1 MLGSSPLARGTY
13 ILNAAL
19 DLALRLI
26 PTHAGNTL
34 KSTLC
39 MALTRA
45 HPRSRGEHTP
55 TKALRRR
62 TWGSSPLT
70 RGTSSVR
77 YGRRETFR
85 LISARA
91 GNTVQAPEAPT
102 GRTNHPRSHGEH
114 LVPQSILKIWLGS
127 SPLMRGTY
135 QSDTAGPVVA
145 RLIPARAGNT
155 CHVRAPRA
163 HAWAH
168 PRSRGEHSRSEIS
181 RSRVRGSSPLARGT
195 SGVPYSPPG
204 VCRLIPAR
212 AGNMPGQFFRVGRL
226 AAHPRSRGDH
236 VSMNSPCGVSVG
248 SSPLARGPRGILRPL
263 CALAGLIPAR
273 AGTTVVCGSV
283 AGVPGAHP
291 RSRGEHSVLVRAR
304 AWSLGSSPLA
314 RGTHTNRDSSLY
326 RVGLIPARAGN
337 TVHQLGR

>member
-1 MLGSSPLARGTY
+1 MLTGTGGAAIAGSSPLARRPQQLTLSHG
-13 ILNAAL
+13 NAL
-19 DLALRLI
+19 GII
-26 PTHAGNTL
+26 P
-34 KSTLC
+34 
-39 MALTRA
+39 
-45 HPRSRGEHTP
+45 
-55 TKALRRR
+55 
-62 TWGSSPLT
+62 
-70 RGTSSVR
+70 
-77 YGRRETFR
+77 
-85 LISARA
+85 ARA

>member
-1 MLGSSPLARGTY
+1 M
-13 ILNAAL
+13 
-19 DLALRLI
+19 
-26 PTHAGNTL
+26 
-34 KSTLC
+34 
-39 MALTRA
+39 
-45 HPRSRGEHTP
+45 
-55 TKALRRR
+55 
-62 TWGSSPLT
+62 
-70 RGTSSVR
+70 
-77 YGRRETFR
+77 
-85 LISARA
+85 
-91 GNTVQAPEAPT
+91 
-102 GRTNHPRSHGEH
+102 
-114 LVPQSILKIWLGS
+114 
-127 SPLMRGTY
+127 
-135 QSDTAGPVVA
+135 
-145 RLIPARAGNT
+145 
-155 CHVRAPRA
+155 
-163 HAWAH
+163 
-168 PRSRGEHSRSEIS
+168 
-181 RSRVRGSSPLARGT
+181 
-195 SGVPYSPPG
+195 PYSPPG

-326 RVGLIPARAGN
+326 RVGLIPARAGTTFIKASALN
-337 TVHQLGR
+337 LLGAHPRSRGDHPPRLPRPSLILGSSPLARGPRLLHGRHEPGSGLIPARAGTTRAAPLPPC

>member
-114 LVPQSILKIWLGS
+114 LP
-127 SPLMRGTY
+127 R
-135 QSDTAGPVVA
+135 
-145 RLIPARAGNT
+145 
-155 CHVRAPRA
+155 PRA
-163 HAWAH
+163 A
-168 PRSRGEHSRSEIS
+168 RSRM
-181 RSRVRGSSPLARGT
+181 GSSPLARGT
-195 SGVPYSPPG
+195 LEVTTASP
-204 VCRLIPAR
+204 V
-212 AGNMPGQFFRVGRL
+212 
-226 AAHPRSRGDH
+226 AA
-236 VSMNSPCGVSVG
+236 
-248 SSPLARGPRGILRPL
+248 
-263 CALAGLIPAR
+263 
-273 AGTTVVCGSV
+273 
-283 AGVPGAHP
+283 
-291 RSRGEHSVLVRAR
+291 
-304 AWSLGSSPLA
+304 
-314 RGTHTNRDSSLY
+314 
-326 RVGLIPARAGN
+326 GLIPARAGN
-337 TVHQLGR
+337 TSLRNLLRKGGRAPPRSRGEHSGLSSFRGMVSGSSPLARGTRSGSGL

>member
-1 MLGSSPLARGTY
+1 MTGTGGAAIAGSSPLARRPQQLTLSHG
-13 ILNAAL
+13 NAL
-19 DLALRLI
+19 GII
-26 PTHAGNTL
+26 P
-34 KSTLC
+34 
-39 MALTRA
+39 
-45 HPRSRGEHTP
+45 
-55 TKALRRR
+55 
-62 TWGSSPLT
+62 
-70 RGTSSVR
+70 
-77 YGRRETFR
+77 
-85 LISARA
+85 ARA

-248 SSPLARGPRGILRPL
+248 SSPLARGPHAAVVGQLQQGGSSPLARGPL
-263 CALAGLIPAR
+263 ALGEAVARRHGLIPAR
-273 AGTTVVCGSV
+273 AGTTFLVRRRSISG
-283 AGVPGAHP
+283 GAHP
-291 RSRGEHSVLVRAR
+291 RSRGDHQRGVLVE
-304 AWSLGSSPLA
+304 
-314 RGTHTNRDSSLY
+314 D
-326 RVGLIPARAGN
+326 VF
-337 TVHQLGR
+337 

>member
-1 MLGSSPLARGTY
+1 MLTGTGGAAIAGSSPLARRPQQLTLSHG
-13 ILNAAL
+13 NAL
-19 DLALRLI
+19 GII
-26 PTHAGNTL
+26 P
-34 KSTLC
+34 
-39 MALTRA
+39 
-45 HPRSRGEHTP
+45 
-55 TKALRRR
+55 
-62 TWGSSPLT
+62 
-70 RGTSSVR
+70 
-77 YGRRETFR
+77 
-85 LISARA
+85 ARA

-273 AGTTVVCGSV
+273 AGNTYEPGFPF
-283 AGVPGAHP
+283 VPCWAHP
-291 RSRGEHSVLVRAR
+291 RSRGEHSSSTGKITLT
-304 AWSLGSSPLA
+304 LGSSPLA
-314 RGTHTNRDSSLY
+314 RGT
-326 RVGLIPARAGN
+326 PGN
-337 TVHQLGR
+337 

>member
-1 MLGSSPLARGTY
+1 MRMPRVSPSCGSSPLARGTRVDGY
-13 ILNAAL
+13 
-19 DLALRLI
+19 
-26 PTHAGNTL
+26 
-34 KSTLC
+34 
-39 MALTRA
+39 
-45 HPRSRGEHTP
+45 
-55 TKALRRR
+55 
-62 TWGSSPLT
+62 WGC
-70 RGTSSVR
+70 RHR
-77 YGRRETFR
+77 
-85 LISARA
+85 
-91 GNTVQAPEAPT
+91 
-102 GRTNHPRSHGEH
+102 
-114 LVPQSILKIWLGS
+114 
-127 SPLMRGTY
+127 
-135 QSDTAGPVVA
+135 
-145 RLIPARAGNT
+145 RLIPARAET
-155 CHVRAPRA
+155 TAA
-163 HAWAH
+163 HAESRQCPGDH

>member
-1 MLGSSPLARGTY
+1 MRAWWAHPRLCGEHSHSWLMVGCMLGSSPLARGTY

-114 LVPQSILKIWLGS
+114 LPRPRAARSRMGS
-127 SPLMRGTY
+127 SPLARGTLGV
-135 QSDTAGPVVA
+135 SSGA
-145 RLIPARAGNT
+145 RLVIGLIPARAGNT
-155 CHVRAPRA
+155 YEP
-163 HAWAH
+163 
-168 PRSRGEHSRSEIS
+168 GFQF
-181 RSRVRGSSPLARGT
+181 
-195 SGVPYSPPG
+195 VP
-204 VCRLIPAR
+204 CW
-212 AGNMPGQFFRVGRL
+212 
-226 AAHPRSRGDH
+226 AHPRSRGDH
-236 VSMNSPCGVSVG
+236 PPRLPRPSLILG
-248 SSPLARGPRGILRPL
+248 SSPLARGPPAEIAQTLL
-263 CALAGLIPAR
+263 NFGLIPAR
-273 AGTTVVCGSV
+273 AGTT
-283 AGVPGAHP
+283 P
-291 RSRGEHSVLVRAR
+291 
-304 AWSLGSSPLA
+304 
-314 RGTHTNRDSSLY
+314 
-326 RVGLIPARAGN
+326 PARSP
-337 TVHQLGR
+337 

>member
-1 MLGSSPLARGTY
+1 MVGCMLGSSPLARGTY

-114 LVPQSILKIWLGS
+114 LPRPRAARSRMGS
-127 SPLMRGTY
+127 S
-135 QSDTAGPVVA
+135 
-145 RLIPARAGNT
+145 
-155 CHVRAPRA
+155 
-163 HAWAH
+163 
-168 PRSRGEHSRSEIS
+168 
-181 RSRVRGSSPLARGT
+181 ARGT
-195 SGVPYSPPG
+195 
-204 VCRLIPAR
+204 L
-212 AGNMPGQFFRVGRL
+212 
-226 AAHPRSRGDH
+226 
-236 VSMNSPCGVSVG
+236 
-248 SSPLARGPRGILRPL
+248 
-263 CALAGLIPAR
+263 
-273 AGTTVVCGSV
+273 GTATPTDPTS
-283 AGVPGAHP
+283 
-291 RSRGEHSVLVRAR
+291 
-304 AWSLGSSPLA
+304 
-314 RGTHTNRDSSLY
+314 
-326 RVGLIPARAGN
+326 GLIPARAGN
-337 TVHQLGR
+337 TNSTVPLTRNPAAHPRSRGEHKNRGFATKPPTGSSPLARGTPAR